1 MNPLDI
7 LKKDWKN
14 RGEDFQQFNKVQL
27 GLMLHKRSSNVVRWI
42 FIIGLAEFVFW
53 AILQF
58 MMPKDN
64 YELFEEFG
72 LMKIIKILSVFSYVI
87 IVGFLYVFYKNYKA
101 ISVFDDTYTLMQHI
115 LRTRQTVKIYVYYN
129 LIMMALSF
137 LVVNLIFYYN
147 PDTLMHFFEE
157 RYGKMPENANFMKIF
172 MITQAVIAVL
182 FIGLLWLFYR
192 LIYGILLKKL
202 KKNYKDLQ
210 KLVS

>member
-1 MNPLDI
+1 MNPLEI

-14 RGEDFQQFNKVQL
+14 KEEDFQQFNKVQL

-42 FIIGLAEFVFW
+42 FIIGMAEFVFW

-58 MMPKDN
+58 LMPKDN

-72 LMKIIKILSVFSYVI
+72 LMKIIKILNVFSYLI
-87 IVGFLYVFYKNYKA
+87 IIGFLYVFYKNYKA
-101 ISVFDDTYTLMQHI
+101 ISIFDDTYTLMQHI

-129 LIMMALSF
+129 LIMVALSF
-137 LVVNLIFYYN
+137 LAMNLIFYYN
-147 PDTLMHFFEE
+147 PETLMNFFEE

-172 MITQAVIAVL
+172 IITQVVIAVL
-182 FIGLLWLFYR
+182 FIGLLCLFYR

-202 KKNYKDLQ
+202 KRNYKDLQ
-210 KLVS
+210 KLVD